1 MIQICTTQ
9 LCLNLRGNTRRKNAF
24 FKISANSACLGVIC
38 DSINCWN
45 SGCGIY
51 RCYQKSNASI
61 LEEGLPNIAVP
72 QWVENTFQY
81 GAKATWEVNDC
92 GEGGDGRVS
101 PVCVEVK
108 IPQQNGYYLHISS
121 IVGDIEG
128 KKTAKPQLW
137 MVYFFKSENYKA
149 IDIKNVKT
157 IAEAIQLYK
166 TDLSAKPK

>member
-1 MIQICTTQ
+1 MRFSKLALTV
-9 LCLNLRGNTRRKNAF
+9 LV
-24 FKISANSACLGVIC
+24 LGLFATASIAGIPDAEFIDVIK
-38 DSINCWN
+38 
-45 SGCGIY
+45 
-51 RCYQKSNASI
+51 KSNASI